1 MYAYFTHVTL
11 DLVIYPDV
19 LNWSLDQED
28 PVLYLPSKLFESA
41 RREWPEVPY
50 PQPEQPVAP
59 SPTKPTHTD
68 EELKQLL
75 KIHHQFTKVIL
86 KMGVDPCKKF
96 KEAKVESILARIKAK
111 DLECPVCPKPFT
123 STSRMRQHI
132 TLKHLGVTKHQCQV
146 CKKYYVNA
154 QSLKAHESSHDEKLN
169 PHKCTICGK
178 AFPPQF
184 KLSDHLPKHGEP
196 MYVCQYENCGRKYR
210 WLGGKKD
217 HEKKCIYNEEAVD
230 PPFKCEECGR
240 SYWDKRSLDRHT
252 SENHGDEPL
261 QRLPCKQCDKTFKN
275 KNSLDKHVKSV
286 HQKKKPKG
294 TDPTPGPS
302 TE

>member
-1 MYAYFTHVTL
+1 M
-11 DLVIYPDV
+11 
-19 LNWSLDQED
+19 
-28 PVLYLPSKLFESA
+28 
-41 RREWPEVPY
+41 PY
-50 PQPEQPVAP
+50 PQPEQPVPP

-86 KMGVDPCKKF
+86 KVGVDPCKKF

-111 DLECPVCPKPFT
+111 DLECPVCQKPFT
-123 STSRMRQHI
+123 STSRMRQHV
-132 TLKHLGVTKHQCQV
+132 TLKHLGVTKHQCPV

-169 PHKCTICGK
+169 PNKCTICGK
-178 AFPPQF
+178 AFPSQF

-196 MYVCQYENCGRKYR
+196 MYVCQYENCGRKYK
-210 WLGGKKD
+210 WLRGKKD
-217 HEKKCIYNEEAVD
+217 HERKCTYNEKAVEA
-230 PPFKCEECGR
+230 PFKCQECGR
-240 SYWDKRSLDRHT
+240 GYWDKRSLDRHT
-252 SENHGDEPL
+252 NENHGDEPL
-261 QRLPCKQCDKTFKN
+261 QMLPCKQCEKTFKN

-294 TDPTPGPS
+294 TDTDPTPGTS